1 MSPGDRSR
9 RERRGGLPDNVRLTL
24 LEDDLDTFEEALVSL
39 NEKLGKIMW
48 AMVGMLISVTTAS
61 VLLVLNLAVNR

>member
-1 MSPGDRSR
+1 MHGDRSR
-9 RERRGGLPDNVRLTL
+9 RDRRGSLPDTVRLTL
-24 LEDDLDTFEEALVSL
+24 VEDDLDTLNEGLDAL

-48 AMVGMLISVTTAS
+48 AMVGILISVTTAS

>member
-1 MSPGDRSR
+1 M
-9 RERRGGLPDNVRLTL
+9 GLPDPVRLSL
-24 LEDDLDTFEEALVSL
+24 VEDDLDTMDGGLDGL

-48 AMVGMLISVTTAS
+48 AMVGLLISVTTAS

>member
-1 MSPGDRSR
+1 MAGGERSR
-9 RERRGGLPDNVRLTL
+9 HDRRMGLPDPVRLSHV
-24 LEDDLDTFEEALVSL
+24 EDDLDTMDGGLDGL

-48 AMVGMLISVTTAS
+48 AMVGLLISVTTAS